1 MTPNVLITTVLSF
14 AMLAGAAH
22 AQDIEG
28 ASDHPVIG
36 RYDGSIITHFEQA
49 EYDAQTIFTSID
61 PEGYETLEGAVTRIV
76 YTMPEGASALQVARS
91 FEQTLTADGFEIL
104 VSCRNRDCGR
114 ALFGKDLRSTTWLP
128 FHAVGSFSSGDTAFL
143 TAVKDADG
151 ASIHAQIAVADAIRR
166 LINVNVVES
175 AAFENKVL
183 DAAAMAESISE
194 TGRVALDNI
203 YFDTNE
209 ATLTPESDAALAEM
223 AKLLSDNPDVDVYI
237 VGHTD
242 TVGGYDFNLDLS
254 RRRAQ
259 AVVDALVGSHGV
271 SADRVVPAGVG
282 PLAPVASNATGD
294 GQARNRR
301 VELVER

>member
-1 MTPNVLITTVLSF
+1 MR
-14 AMLAGAAH
+14 AAS
-22 AQDIEG
+22 
-28 ASDHPVIG
+28 ASD
-36 RYDGSIITHFEQA
+36 
-49 EYDAQTIFTSID
+49 
-61 PEGYETLEGAVTRIV
+61 
-76 YTMPEGASALQVARS
+76 
-91 FEQTLTADGFEIL
+91 
-104 VSCRNRDCGR
+104 
-114 ALFGKDLRSTTWLP
+114 
-128 FHAVGSFSSGDTAFL
+128 
-143 TAVKDADG
+143 
-151 ASIHAQIAVADAIRR
+151 
-166 LINVNVVES
+166 
-175 AAFENKVL
+175 
-183 DAAAMAESISE
+183 
-194 TGRVALDNI
+194 I

-209 ATLTPESDAALAEM
+209 ATLTPKSDAALAEM
-223 AKLLSDNPDVDVYI
+223 AKLLSDNPDIDVYI